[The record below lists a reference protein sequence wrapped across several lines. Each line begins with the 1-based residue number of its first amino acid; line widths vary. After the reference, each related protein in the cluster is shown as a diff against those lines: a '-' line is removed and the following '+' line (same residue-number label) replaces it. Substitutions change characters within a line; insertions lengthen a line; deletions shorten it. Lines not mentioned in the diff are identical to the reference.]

1 MDTNTKIEK
10 ILETGVTK
18 EALWNELVQW
28 MPDNELDEFLD
39 DFITLYDIDNIRE

>member
-1 MDTNTKIEK
+1 MNTNTKIEK
-10 ILETGVTK
+10 ILETSVTK

-28 MPDNELDEFLD
+28 MPSDALDEFLD